1 MSSPHKISSPSSR
14 SNPEKHVIFTYGRF
28 QPPHVGHALLIHQ
41 VRDQAIAHHAIP
53 YIIVSASCNDKWFST
68 KIYKSQREQNTFTSC
83 TKNENPLTV
92 KQRIHYL
99 RKMFPDV
106 KFISADD
113 YGINMFKVI
122 GHLRE
127 AGFAKFTALF
137 GPDRATKFQRLF
149 NRVEESSR
157 EKSEPPIHI
166 DVEVVDN
173 RIQSGTRMRE
183 AAVANTPAEIEY
195 FREHTQIGNMTLED
209 TDQLR
214 EDIRKVLWKDT
225 TEQRQTNKEAK
236 PTRSSKKEK
245 KPSPSPSPPP
255 PPPPSQPSP
264 SSISTSASTAPLRR
278 SARLNPSLQQ
288 NAGTVNIN
296 KIKNTFTKYKLR
308 KDEKI

>member
-1 MSSPHKISSPSSR
+1 
-14 SNPEKHVIFTYGRF
+14 
-28 QPPHVGHALLIHQ
+28 

-53 YIIVSASCNDKWFST
+53 YIIVSASCNDKWFSS
-68 KIYKSQREQNTFTSC
+68 KIYKNQQEQNTFTSC

-157 EKSEPPIHI
+157 EKSEPSIHI
-166 DVEVVDN
+166 DVHVVDN

-245 KPSPSPSPPP
+245 KPSPSP

-264 SSISTSASTAPLRR
+264 TLISASTAPLRR

-296 KIKNTFTKYKLR
+296 KIKSTFTKYKLR

>member
-1 MSSPHKISSPSSR
+1 MNGEINPVLFLRYMTSPHKISSPSSR

-53 YIIVSASCNDKWFST
+53 YIIVSASCNDKWFSS
-68 KIYKSQREQNTFTSC
+68 KIYKSQREENTFTSC
-83 TKNENPLTV
+83 SKNENPLTV

-99 RKMFPDV
+99 RKMFPYV

-113 YGINMFKVI
+113 YGVNMFKVI

-127 AGFAKFTALF
+127 AGFTKFTALF
-137 GPDRATKFQRLF
+137 GPDRATKFQQLF

-166 DVEVVDN
+166 DVHVVDN

-209 TDQLR
+209 TDQMR
-214 EDIRKVLWKDT
+214 EDIRKALWK
-225 TEQRQTNKEAK
+225 EPIPK
-236 PTRSSKKEK
+236 
-245 KPSPSPSPPP
+245 SPSKPSPPP
-255 PPPPSQPSP
+255 KKSTTPTPQPQAQPPSPMPTPSAP
-264 SSISTSASTAPLRR
+264 TSLRR
-278 SARLNPSLQQ
+278 SSRLNPHLQ
-288 NAGTVNIN
+288 NAGNPKIITNI
-296 KIKNTFTKYKLR
+296 KKYKLR